1 MGKKKTEKDKLV
13 EKFYEVRK
21 EWVAIRELPV
31 TIIENQT
38 TTEHLKRTSS
48 ISSLKQWI
56 SNMEWE
62 IEYAK
67 LEKKRKDFFMSRSGN
82 ILKADLMSCLTSAK
96 RELRSLIEDTN
107 KTIKTIIT
115 SYIGDKWGVVMTP
128 YELTL
133 GVYNKVTDKF
143 AYETKVLYRNFNEQ
157 GTELAPLMFSMKE
170 SGIVNSG
177 LLADFFEG
185 FGILVSNENLK
196 KELSDVLWE
205 YVINGDKLKNEI
217 RDTESRLSYPEKY
230 YHID

>member
-1 MGKKKTEKDKLV
+1 
-13 EKFYEVRK
+13 
-21 EWVAIRELPV
+21 
-31 TIIENQT
+31 
-38 TTEHLKRTSS
+38 
-48 ISSLKQWI
+48 
-56 SNMEWE
+56 MEWE

-82 ILKADLMSCLTSAK
+82 IIKADLMSCLASA
-96 RELRSLIEDTN
+96 REELRSLIKDTSKSIEN
-107 KTIKTIIT
+107 III
-115 SYIGDKWGVVMTP
+115 SYMGDKWGVDMTP
-128 YELTL
+128 YELKL
-133 GVYNKVTDKF
+133 GVKNKVTDKF
-143 AYETKVLYRNFNEQ
+143 AYETNVLYRNFNEQ

-196 KELSDVLWE
+196 KELSDVLWV

-217 RDTESRLSYPEKY
+217 KDTENRLSYPEKY